1 MTSDSLRNDVIDVK
15 LQDEYRLWVAFDD
28 GTAGVVDFSE
38 WYPFKGVLAPLAQRE
53 MFAKVFIDPESKT
66 LAWPTPSPVDAD
78 PVWLYCRANR
88 ISLPQWT

>member
-1 MTSDSLRNDVIDVK
+1 MAKHSLLHNTVDVK
-15 LQDEYRLWVAFDD
+15 LQEGYRLWVAFDD

-38 WYPFKGVLAPLAQRE
+38 WQPFRGVLAPLAQRE

-66 LAWPTPSPVDAD
+66 LAWPTPMPVDAD

-88 ISLPQWT
+88 IPLPQWT